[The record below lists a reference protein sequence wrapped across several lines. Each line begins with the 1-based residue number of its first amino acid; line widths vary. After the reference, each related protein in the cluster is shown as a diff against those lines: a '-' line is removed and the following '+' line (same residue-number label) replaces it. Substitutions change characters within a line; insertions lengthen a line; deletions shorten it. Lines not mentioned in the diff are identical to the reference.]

1 MVSLGRKT
9 KFYGANM
16 KYPGHESSKLEFKS
30 SISKNDQ
37 IINTI
42 IAFCNMYGVKLIIGI
57 DDEQNIVGLP
67 EKKSHETTE
76 WLNEAIYSAS
86 APPILPQ
93 IYQQH
98 LDDKYLVVV
107 DVSAGMQKPYYKKS
121 LGMEEGTYIRLG
133 RSTLKADLDM
143 IEELKLQARGKSYDQ
158 TPVYHAS
165 REDLDDQRIKLFFSE
180 RRNGAKATISD
191 DMLRSYDI
199 LVEQHAQLYPTV
211 AGLLL
216 FSKDPQNYLTENYT
230 LCSHFSG
237 IKGRE
242 AIASQVC
249 KGTLFEQFD
258 AAYDFI
264 VNRLHKA
271 YTIKGKQRE
280 ETLEIPPVAIR
291 EVLMNALLHRNY
303 HLKEPVKIAVYD
315 NRLEIFSPGVFPG
328 AIDITQ
334 LDSGITYTRN
344 VAVAKILWECR
355 YIEKMGSGFITLF
368 DSCETAGLA
377 KPDIIEGT
385 NFVKAIIYRE
395 RKSGEILDDHA
406 KVMALLRR
414 FDEISRSDIVEQLK
428 IPKTT
433 AGRILNALIS
443 SGKLIRIGEGRSTRY
458 RLP

>member
-1 MVSLGRKT
+1 
-9 KFYGANM
+9 M
-16 KYPGHESSKLEFKS
+16 KYPEHESSKLEFKQLLPKS
-30 SISKNDQ
+30 EQ

-42 IAFCNMYGVKLIIGI
+42 IAFCNMYGGRLIVGV
-57 DDEQNIVGLP
+57 DDERHVLGIP
-67 EKKSHETTE
+67 EKEAHEAME

-98 LDDKYLVVV
+98 LDDKYLIVIE
-107 DVSAGMQKPYYKKS
+107 VSSGMQKPYYKKS
-121 LGMEEGTYIRLG
+121 LGLENGTYIRLG
-133 RSTLKADLDM
+133 RSTVKADLDM
-143 IEELKLQARGKSYDQ
+143 IEELKLLARGKSYDQ
-158 TPVYHAS
+158 TPVYHAA
-165 REDLDDQRIKLFFSE
+165 REDIDDDRIKNFLTE
-180 RRNGAKATISD
+180 RRNGAKVIISD

-199 LVEQHAQLYPTV
+199 LVEQHSQLYPTV
-211 AGLLL
+211 SGILL
-216 FSKDPQNYLTENYT
+216 FGREPQKYLTESYI

-258 AAYDFI
+258 TAYDFI
-264 VNRLHKA
+264 VSRLQKS

-280 ETLEIPPVAIR
+280 ETLEIPPIAIR

-303 HLKEPVKIAVYD
+303 HLKSPVKISIYD
-315 NRLEIFSPGVFPG
+315 NRIEVFSPGVFPG
-328 AIDITQ
+328 AVDITQ

-344 VAVAKILWECR
+344 VAIAKILWECR
-355 YIEKMGSGFITLF
+355 YIEKMGSGFIILF
-368 DSCETAGLA
+368 DSCEKEGLA
-377 KPDIIEGT
+377 KPDVLEGT
-385 NFVKAIIYRE
+385 NFIKVIIYRE
-395 RKSGEILDDHA
+395 RKSSDPHNDHIR
-406 KVMALLRR
+406 VIALFRR

-433 AGRILNALIS
+433 TGRILNDLIS
-443 SGKLIRIGEGRSTRY
+443 TGELIRIGGGRNTRY